1 MSNLYNKIS
10 GLYKREEQKPFNLI
24 EGVYREPEFELLK
37 DIEWTF
43 TEKVDGTNIR
53 IIWDGHRVVFGGRT
67 ENAQIPSHLVT
78 KLNELFMGT
87 RMEQVF
93 EQVFG
98 ETPAIIFGE
107 GYGAKTQ
114 KGGGNYSDTQQ
125 FVVFDVTVG
134 DWYLRREDVE
144 DVASKFSLDT
154 VPIVHRG
161 KLQEGVDLVK
171 GGLKSC
177 WGDFIAEG
185 LVAKPSTDLF
195 NRKGERILTKIKA
208 EDFTSEHKA
217 SQQASPTPR
226 KDK

>member
-1 MSNLYNKIS
+1 MSDLYQKIP
-10 GLYKREEQKPFNLI
+10 GLYMREEQKPFNLI
-24 EGVYREPEFELLK
+24 EGKYREPELELLK
-37 DIEWTF
+37 DIEWVF

-53 IIWDGHRVVFGGRT
+53 VIWDGHNVVFGGRT

-98 ETPAIIFGE
+98 EAKAILFGE
-107 GYGAKTQ
+107 GYGAKIQ
-114 KGGGNYSDTQQ
+114 KGGGNYSETQQ
-125 FVVFDVTVG
+125 FVLFDVMVG
-134 DWYLRREDVE
+134 NWYLRREAVE
-144 DVASKFSLDT
+144 DVASKFSLDV

-161 KLQEGVDLVK
+161 TLQEGVDLVK

-185 LVAKPSTDLF
+185 LVAKPSIDLF

-208 EDFTSEHKA
+208 EDFASEH
-217 SQQASPTPR
+217 
-226 KDK
+226 